1 MAKGIP
7 ANNGGLHKPSA
18 MVANQIPLPNTLSQW
33 GKTAGTA
40 QSSVKATNGGLH
52 ASTNQVAGQI
62 PLPPNLYS
70 YNPPTK

>member
-18 MVANQIPLPNTLSQW
+18 MVANQIPLPNTLQQW
-33 GKTAGTA
+33 GKVPGTA

-52 ASTNQVAGQI
+52 SSAAKIADQI
-62 PLPPNLYS
+62 PLPPNLYA